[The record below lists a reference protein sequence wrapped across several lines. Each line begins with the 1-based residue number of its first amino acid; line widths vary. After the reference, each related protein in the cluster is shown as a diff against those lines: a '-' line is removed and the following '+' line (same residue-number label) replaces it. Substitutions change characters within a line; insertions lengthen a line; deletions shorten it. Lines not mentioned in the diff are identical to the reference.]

1 MEETDTNRMSKHNE
15 TKLVPKDMKRKGTK
29 QPKPNPKVIETTKTN
44 NKSDDIHVSDDIFQS
59 MQVSLKAQ
67 NKSGI
72 KKEDCTKRGQKKM
85 LRMKNKVKL
94 EEKENVP
101 AVRPEQTN
109 IESDPDILSTSMS
122 LRPRKIKTKKTKQI
136 KRLVKKSLKKPKT
149 KPSVTTRKL
158 DSLPKDTETEE
169 DLDEMLSNMHNMVVK
184 LEHTTKQTSFTE
196 STANDTNKEE
206 TVREQIEKL
215 MEDEDTSE
223 EDEELDEIREIT
235 SIKKDIDVEFLQE
248 TNPILETIDTLE
260 DILGFPL
267 DDDEDVS
274 SKIMRL

>member
-59 MQVSLKAQ
+59 MQVSLYTK
-67 NKSGI
+67 KTSGI
-72 KKEDCTKRGQKKM
+72 KKENCTKRGQKKM

-101 AVRPEQTN
+101 EVQPEQTN
-109 IESDPDILSTSMS
+109 IESDPDILSASMS

-136 KRLVKKSLKKPKT
+136 KRLVKKCSKKLKT

-158 DSLPKDTETEE
+158 DSLPKDTKTEE

-196 STANDTNKEE
+196 STDKDTNEEE

-235 SIKKDIDVEFLQE
+235 SIKKDTDVEFLQE
-248 TNPILETIDTLE
+248 TNPILETIDSLE

>member
-59 MQVSLKAQ
+59 MQVSLNTKRT
-67 NKSGI
+67 SGI
-72 KKEDCTKRGQKKM
+72 KKESWTKRGQKKM
-85 LRMKNKVKL
+85 LKMKNKVKL
-94 EEKENVP
+94 ENVP
-101 AVRPEQTN
+101 ENQPEQTN
-109 IESDPDILSTSMS
+109 IESDPDILSASMS
-122 LRPRKIKTKKTKQI
+122 LRPRKNKTKKTKQI
-136 KRLVKKSLKKPKT
+136 KRLVKKSSKKLKIKPWKFN
-149 KPSVTTRKL
+149 PRKL
-158 DSLPKDTETEE
+158 DSLLKDTESEE
-169 DLDEMLSNMHNMVVK
+169 DLDKMLSNMHNMAVK
-184 LEHTTKQTSFTE
+184 LEHTTKQTSFTKT
-196 STANDTNKEE
+196 TAKNINKEE

-248 TNPILETIDTLE
+248 TNPILETIDSLE

>member
-1 MEETDTNRMSKHNE
+1 M
-15 TKLVPKDMKRKGTK
+15 G
-29 QPKPNPKVIETTKTN
+29 
-44 NKSDDIHVSDDIFQS
+44 
-59 MQVSLKAQ
+59 
-67 NKSGI
+67 
-72 KKEDCTKRGQKKM
+72 
-85 LRMKNKVKL
+85 
-94 EEKENVP
+94 
-101 AVRPEQTN
+101 
-109 IESDPDILSTSMS
+109 
-122 LRPRKIKTKKTKQI
+122 
-136 KRLVKKSLKKPKT
+136 LVKKFSNKPKT
-149 KPSVTTRKL
+149 KPCVATRKL

-196 STANDTNKEE
+196 STAKNTNDEE

-223 EDEELDEIREIT
+223 EDEELDEIREIS

-248 TNPILETIDTLE
+248 TNPILETIDSLE
-260 DILGFPL
+260 DILSFPL